1 MPTQNEYNVAKQ
13 NGRIIHSKIYL
24 LNFKLQKVDEISGLV
39 LDGSS
44 FSIDA
49 TSDIR
54 RTCSISIVPTNS
66 SFEIEH
72 GGKIWIDKYVQ
83 IYIGIEDNKNNNE
96 IVYTNM
102 GIYLVNNPNR
112 VYSAENNTLN
122 ISGLDLMSKLTGFRN
137 GNLEGIEYQIP
148 INSSIKGAIQ
158 SSLELAGINRYSVV
172 EPTPTPLTPNA
183 ISIAIGGTVYDI
195 LKQLVDINAN
205 YQMYFDVM
213 GIFYFNLIP
222 SGYNEPIMVS
232 DDIWK
237 QNLIEYSMDISFENV
252 KNTIEVFGKTQDN
265 GVTPYGFAQD
275 TNTQSPFCV
284 DGTAGII
291 RIVLSGGEYD
301 NISTSDLAQQRAKYE
316 LYLRCKLQDQIQL
329 KCVPIYWLDVN
340 WVVEITLPNK
350 QGKEEKNLYITKK
363 INTTLGVNG
372 TQDIT
377 LMRYYPLYPLCD
389 DFSHYCGEDFY
400 SGDEIGLLL

>member
-54 RTCSISIVPTNS
+54 RTCSISIVPINS
-66 SFEIEH
+66 SFGIEY

-122 ISGLDLMSKLTGFRN
+122 ISGLDLMAKLTGFRN

-148 INSSIKGAIQ
+148 INSGIKGAIQ
-158 SSLELAGINRYSVV
+158 SSLELAGINRYNVV
-172 EPTPTPLTPNA
+172 EPMPTPTTPNA

-213 GIFYFNLIP
+213 GVFYFNLIP
-222 SGYNEPIMVS
+222 SGRNEPIMVR

-252 KNTIEVFGKTQDN
+252 KNTIEVFGKTQDD

-275 TNTQSPFCV
+275 TNPQSPFYV
-284 DGTAGII
+284 DGTAGVI

-301 NISTSDLAQQRAKYE
+301 NISTNDLAQQRAKYE

-350 QGKEEKNLYITKK
+350 QGKKEKNLYITKK

-377 LMRYYPLYPLCD
+377 LMRYYPLYLTGND
-389 DFSHYCGEDFY
+389 IFHYSGEDFY

>member
-137 GNLEGIEYQIP
+137 GNLEGMEYQIP

-158 SSLELAGINRYSVV
+158 SSLELADINRYSVA
-172 EPTPTPLTPNA
+172 EPMPTPLTPNA

-291 RIVLSGGEYD
+291 KIVLSGGEYD
-301 NISTSDLAQQRAKYE
+301 NISTSDLAQQRANYE

-350 QGKEEKNLYITKK
+350 QGKEKKNLYITKK

-372 TQDIT
+372 TQDIIHYT
-377 LMRYYPLYPLCD
+377 LNKERKIIWLQL
-389 DFSHYCGEDFY
+389 
-400 SGDEIGLLL
+400 

>member
-54 RTCSISIVPTNS
+54 RTCSISIVPINS
-66 SFEIEH
+66 SFGIEY

-122 ISGLDLMSKLTGFRN
+122 ISGLDLMSKLTGLRN

-158 SSLELAGINRYSVV
+158 SSLELADINRYNVV
-172 EPTPTPLTPNA
+172 NPMPTPLTPNA

-213 GIFYFNLIP
+213 GVFYFNLIP
-222 SGYNEPIMVS
+222 SGENEPIMVS

-275 TNTQSPFCV
+275 TNTQSPFYV

-301 NISTSDLAQQRAKYE
+301 NISTNNLAQQRANYE

-350 QGKEEKNLYITKK
+350 QGNEEKNLYITKK

-377 LMRYYPLYPLCD
+377 LMRYYPLYP
-389 DFSHYCGEDFY
+389 F
-400 SGDEIGLLL
+400 

>member
-54 RTCSISIVPTNS
+54 RTCSISIIPINS
-66 SFEIEH
+66 SFGIEY

-102 GIYLVNNPNR
+102 GIYLINNPNR
-112 VYSAENNTLN
+112 VYNATSNTLN

-137 GNLEGIEYQIP
+137 GNLDGIEYQIP
-148 INSSIKGAIQ
+148 INSNIKGAIQ
-158 SSLELAGINRYSVV
+158 SSLELADITKYNVV

-205 YQMYFDVM
+205 YQMYFDVN
-213 GIFYFNLIP
+213 GVFYFNLIP
-222 SGYNEPIMVS
+222 SGKNEPIMVS

-237 QNLIEYSMDISFENV
+237 SNLIEYSMDISFENV
-252 KNTIEVFGKTQDN
+252 KNTIEVFGKTQDD
-265 GVTPYGFAQD
+265 GATPHGFAQD
-275 TNTQSPFCV
+275 TNSQSPFYIN
-284 DGTAGII
+284 GTAGII

-301 NISTSDLAQQRAKYE
+301 NISTDDLAQQRANYE

-329 KCVPIYWLDVN
+329 KCIPIYWLDVN

-363 INTTLGVNG
+363 ISTTLGING
-372 TQDIT
+372 TQEIT
-377 LMRYYPLYPLCD
+377 LMRYYPLYP
-389 DFSHYCGEDFY
+389 F
-400 SGDEIGLLL
+400 

>member
-1 MPTQNEYNVAKQ
+1 VPTQNEYNVAKQ

-54 RTCSISIVPTNS
+54 RTCSISIVPINS
-66 SFEIEH
+66 SFGIEY

-102 GIYLVNNPNR
+102 GIYLINNPNR
-112 VYSAENNTLN
+112 VYNATSNTLN
-122 ISGLDLMSKLTGFRN
+122 ISGLDLMSKLTGLRN
-137 GNLEGIEYQIP
+137 GNLDGIEYQIP

-158 SSLELAGINRYSVV
+158 SSLNLADITKYNVV

-183 ISIAIGGTVYDI
+183 ISIAIGGTVYDM

-205 YQMYFDVM
+205 YQMYFDVN
-213 GIFYFNLIP
+213 GVFYFNLIP
-222 SGYNEPIMVS
+222 SGNNEPIMVS

-237 QNLIEYSMDISFENV
+237 SNLIEYSMDISFENV
-252 KNTIEVFGKTQDN
+252 KNTIEVFGKTQDD
-265 GVTPYGFAQD
+265 GTTPHGFAQD
-275 TNTQSPFCV
+275 TNPQSPFYIN
-284 DGTAGII
+284 GTSGII

-301 NISTSDLAQQRAKYE
+301 NISTNDLAQQRANYE
-316 LYLRCKLQDQIQL
+316 LYLRCKIQDQIQL
-329 KCVPIYWLDVN
+329 KCIPIYWLDVN

-363 INTTLGVNG
+363 INTTLGING
-372 TQDIT
+372 TQEIT
-377 LMRYYPLYPLCD
+377 LMRYYPLYP
-389 DFSHYCGEDFY
+389 F
-400 SGDEIGLLL
+400 